1 MDKFSKDNL
10 ENEYDYPGYSGG
22 NDNYYRQDSESEPR
36 VVIDLEFERQQQS
49 YKMND
54 AVKSFINHFF
64 RAIQNAKIFEIT
76 HDYEF
81 GWNMLSEQYFKST
94 TWPDVESI
102 DQMLPNDS
110 IKSIFL
116 ILYKEMYYRHI
127 YASIQGGPSLEQRF
141 ESYRNYVKLFNA
153 ILSAERPLELELPI
167 QWLYDIIDEFIYQ
180 FQSFCQ
186 YRAKLV
192 KKGVNAPVNVLEE
205 IQLLKANHDVWNVHS
220 VLNVLHALVSKSNIN
235 KQLEV
240 LRHATLSLTIAN
252 GAIDQSQFS
261 KYEQDLLLELEN
273 DLFAQSSLYKMLG
286 YFSLVGLLRL
296 NSLFGD
302 YYLAINTMKYVELD
316 IHKQLLIA
324 RVPSCIITTCY
335 YVGFAYLMM
344 RRYED
349 AIKVFVDALIYIQ
362 RTRTMLQAPTR
373 SLLNDMITKQ
383 NEQIFHLLAIAL
395 NFYPMRIDDS
405 INSYLKEKYAERLLK
420 LQRGDRDELVNM
432 FHYACPKFLS
442 PVPPNFEGV
451 TDQYL
456 MEPYNQQLKV
466 FIDEVQ
472 QQYHISDIRS
482 FLKLYTTLPIAKLAS
497 FINKT
502 PAELKAI
509 LLCFKH
515 KMSNIESDQATTEEF
530 RSSSEVDFY
539 IHNEMVHIADT
550 KVATRFSDFFI
561 RQIHKLNEMSN
572 LKMIPI

>member
-1 MDKFSKDNL
+1 MVRRDMDKYSKDL
-10 ENEYDYPGYSGG
+10 ENDFEYNS
-22 NDNYYRQDSESEPR
+22 NMNSNNNEYYRQESESEPR

-102 DQMLPNDS
+102 ESMLPNDS
-110 IKSIFL
+110 MKSIFL

-141 ESYRNYVKLFNA
+141 ESYRNYVQLFNA

-192 KKGVNAPVNVLEE
+192 KKGQNAPANVVEE
-205 IQLLKANHDVWNVHS
+205 IQLLKQNHDVWNVHS

-240 LRHATLSLTIAN
+240 LKHATLSLTIAN
-252 GAIDQSQFS
+252 GSIDQSQFS

-362 RTRTMLQAPTR
+362 RTRTMLQAPTK
-373 SLLNDMITKQ
+373 SLLNDMVSIYFIKEIT
-383 NEQIFHLLAIAL
+383 I
-395 NFYPMRIDDS
+395 
-405 INSYLKEKYAERLLK
+405 
-420 LQRGDRDELVNM
+420 
-432 FHYACPKFLS
+432 
-442 PVPPNFEGV
+442 
-451 TDQYL
+451 
-456 MEPYNQQLKV
+456 
-466 FIDEVQ
+466 
-472 QQYHISDIRS
+472 
-482 FLKLYTTLPIAKLAS
+482 
-497 FINKT
+497 
-502 PAELKAI
+502 
-509 LLCFKH
+509 
-515 KMSNIESDQATTEEF
+515 
-530 RSSSEVDFY
+530 
-539 IHNEMVHIADT
+539 
-550 KVATRFSDFFI
+550 
-561 RQIHKLNEMSN
+561 
-572 LKMIPI
+572 

>member
-1 MDKFSKDNL
+1 MYHQESI
-10 ENEYDYPGYSGG
+10 ENDYEYSYGSNQFYH
-22 NDNYYRQDSESEPR
+22 QDSENANEPR
-36 VVIDLEFERQQQS
+36 VVIDLEYERQQQS

-54 AVKSFINHFF
+54 AVKSFITHFY

-76 HDYEF
+76 HDYEY
-81 GWNMLSEQYFKST
+81 GWNMLSEQYFKNT
-94 TWPDVESI
+94 TWPSVENIESMI
-102 DQMLPNDS
+102 PNES
-110 IKSIFL
+110 MKSIFL
-116 ILYKEMYYRHI
+116 ILYKEMYFRHI

-153 ILSAERPLELELPI
+153 ILSAERPLDLELPI
-167 QWLYDIIDEFIYQ
+167 QWLWDIIDEFIYQ

-192 KKGVNAPVNVLEE
+192 KKGQNAPPNVLED
-205 IQLLKANHDVWNVHS
+205 IHMLKQNNDVWNVHS
-220 VLNVLHALVSKSNIN
+220 VLNVLHSLVSKSNIN

-240 LRHATLSLTIAN
+240 LKHATLSLTISN
-252 GAIDQSQFS
+252 PTGGIDQSQFS
-261 KYEQDLLLELEN
+261 KYQQDLLFELEN
-273 DLFAQSSLYKMLG
+273 DPFAQSSLYKMLG

-302 YYLAINTMKYVELD
+302 YYLAINAMQYVELD

-349 AIKVFVDALIYIQ
+349 AIKVFVDALIYNQ
-362 RTRTMLQAPTR
+362 RTRTMFVSPTR
-373 SLLNDMITKQ
+373 SLLSDMITKQ
-383 NEQIFHLLAIAL
+383 NEQILYLLAIAL

-405 INSYLKEKYAERLLK
+405 INSHLKEKYAEKLIK
-420 LQRGDRDELVNM
+420 LQRGDRDELTSM

-466 FIDEVQ
+466 FMDEVQ
-472 QQYHISDIRS
+472 QQLLISDIRS

-502 PAELKAI
+502 PEELKSI

-515 KMSNIESDQATTEEF
+515 KMSNIESDQANEDF

-561 RQIHKLNEMSN
+561 RQIQKTNEINSN
-572 LKMIPI
+572 LQIVPL

>member
-1 MDKFSKDNL
+1 M
-10 ENEYDYPGYSGG
+10 
-22 NDNYYRQDSESEPR
+22 
-36 VVIDLEFERQQQS
+36 
-49 YKMND
+49 
-54 AVKSFINHFF
+54 
-64 RAIQNAKIFEIT
+64 
-76 HDYEF
+76 
-81 GWNMLSEQYFKST
+81 
-94 TWPDVESI
+94 
-102 DQMLPNDS
+102 
-110 IKSIFL
+110 
-116 ILYKEMYYRHI
+116 
-127 YASIQGGPSLEQRF
+127 
-141 ESYRNYVKLFNA
+141 
-153 ILSAERPLELELPI
+153 
-167 QWLYDIIDEFIYQ
+167 
-180 FQSFCQ
+180 
-186 YRAKLV
+186 
-192 KKGVNAPVNVLEE
+192 
-205 IQLLKANHDVWNVHS
+205 WNVHS

-373 SLLNDMITKQ
+373 SLLNDMVWFQNIFMVLKNSQLTLSSNFQITKQ

-420 LQRGDRDELVNM
+420 LQRG
-432 FHYACPKFLS
+432 
-442 PVPPNFEGV
+442 
-451 TDQYL
+451 
-456 MEPYNQQLKV
+456 
-466 FIDEVQ
+466 
-472 QQYHISDIRS
+472 
-482 FLKLYTTLPIAKLAS
+482 
-497 FINKT
+497 
-502 PAELKAI
+502 
-509 LLCFKH
+509 
-515 KMSNIESDQATTEEF
+515 
-530 RSSSEVDFY
+530 
-539 IHNEMVHIADT
+539 
-550 KVATRFSDFFI
+550 
-561 RQIHKLNEMSN
+561 
-572 LKMIPI
+572 

>member
-1 MDKFSKDNL
+1 MDKYSSNL
-10 ENEYDYPGYSGG
+10 ENDYDYPAYGG
-22 NDNYYRQDSESEPR
+22 NEFYRQESESEPR

-102 DQMLPNDS
+102 ESMLPNDS
-110 IKSIFL
+110 MKSIFL

-192 KKGVNAPVNVLEE
+192 KKGQNAPANVIDE
-205 IQLLKANHDVWNVHS
+205 IQLLKQNHDVWNVHS

-240 LRHATLSLTIAN
+240 LKHATLSLTIAN
-252 GAIDQSQFS
+252 GTIDQSQFS
-261 KYEQDLLLELEN
+261 KYEQDLLQELEN

-383 NEQIFHLLAIAL
+383 NEQLYHLLAIAL

-405 INSYLKEKYAERLLK
+405 INSYLKEKYTERLLK

-472 QQYHISDIRS
+472 QQFHISDIRS

-502 PAELKAI
+502 PQELKAI

-561 RQIHKLNEMSN
+561 RQIHKLNEVHS
-572 LKMIPI
+572 

>member
-1 MDKFSKDNL
+1 M
-10 ENEYDYPGYSGG
+10 YPYGS
-22 NDNYYRQDSESEPR
+22 NYYPQDVETTGESR
-36 VVIDLEFERQQQS
+36 VIIDLEYERQQQS

-54 AVKSFINHFF
+54 AVKSFITHFF
-64 RAIQNAKIFEIT
+64 RAIQKAKIFEIT
-76 HDYEF
+76 HDYEYS
-81 GWNMLSEQYFKST
+81 WNMLSEQYFKST
-94 TWPDVESI
+94 TWPSVENI
-102 DQMLPNDS
+102 DSMIPNES
-110 IKSIFL
+110 MKSIFL
-116 ILYKEMYYRHI
+116 ILYKEMYFRHI

-167 QWLYDIIDEFIYQ
+167 QWLWDIIDEFIYQ

-192 KKGVNAPVNVLEE
+192 KKGQNAPGNVLDE
-205 IQLLKANHDVWNVHS
+205 INMMKKNNDVWNVHS
-220 VLNVLHALVSKSNIN
+220 VLNVLHALVAKSNIN

-240 LRHATLSLTIAN
+240 LKHATLSSLSISSMAG
-252 GAIDQSQFS
+252 GASVVDSQTQFTRNQQ
-261 KYEQDLLLELEN
+261 ELLQELEN

-296 NSLFGD
+296 NCLFSD
-302 YYLAINTMKYVELD
+302 YYLAINTMQYVELD

-335 YVGFAYLMM
+335 YIGFAYLMM

-362 RTRTMLQAPTR
+362 RTRTILQTPTR

-405 INSYLKEKYAERLLK
+405 INSYLKDKYTERLIK
-420 LQRGDRDELVNM
+420 LQRGDRDELSNM
-432 FHYACPKFLS
+432 FHYSCPKFLS
-442 PVPPNFEGV
+442 PVPPNFEGI
-451 TDQYL
+451 TDQYM

-466 FIDEVQ
+466 FLDEVSQ
-472 QQYHISDIRS
+472 QLLISDIRS
-482 FLKLYTTLPIAKLAS
+482 FLKLYTTLPISKLAS
-497 FINKT
+497 FIGKS
-502 PAELKAI
+502 PAELKSI
-509 LLCFKH
+509 LFCFKH
-515 KMSNIESDQATTEEF
+515 KMSNIESDQTTEEF

-539 IHNEMVHIADT
+539 INNEMVHIADT

-561 RQIHKLNEMSN
+561 RQIHKLNEMNTN
-572 LKMIPI
+572 LKIVNA

>member
-1 MDKFSKDNL
+1 
-10 ENEYDYPGYSGG
+10 
-22 NDNYYRQDSESEPR
+22 
-36 VVIDLEFERQQQS
+36 
-49 YKMND
+49 
-54 AVKSFINHFF
+54 
-64 RAIQNAKIFEIT
+64 
-76 HDYEF
+76 
-81 GWNMLSEQYFKST
+81 
-94 TWPDVESI
+94 
-102 DQMLPNDS
+102 
-110 IKSIFL
+110 
-116 ILYKEMYYRHI
+116 
-127 YASIQGGPSLEQRF
+127 
-141 ESYRNYVKLFNA
+141 
-153 ILSAERPLELELPI
+153 
-167 QWLYDIIDEFIYQ
+167 
-180 FQSFCQ
+180 
-186 YRAKLV
+186 
-192 KKGVNAPVNVLEE
+192 
-205 IQLLKANHDVWNVHS
+205 
-220 VLNVLHALVSKSNIN
+220 VLHALVSKSNIN

-240 LRHATLSLTIAN
+240 LKHATLSLTMAN
-252 GAIDQSQFS
+252 PNGGIDQSQFS
-261 KYEQDLLLELEN
+261 KYQQDLLIELEN

-302 YYLAINTMKYVELD
+302 YYLAINAMQFVELD

-362 RTRTMLQAPTR
+362 RTRTMLAAPTR
-373 SLLNDMITKQ
+373 SLLNDMAAYNTSTQITKQ
-383 NEQIFHLLAIAL
+383 NEQIYHLLAIAL

-405 INSYLKEKYAERLLK
+405 INSYLKEKYSEKLLK
-420 LQRGDRDELVNM
+420 LQRGGDRDELSSM

-472 QQYHISDIRS
+472 QQLLISDIRS
-482 FLKLYTTLPIAKLAS
+482 FLKLYTTLPITKLAS
-497 FINKT
+497 FINKS
-502 PAELKAI
+502 PNDLKAI

-515 KMSNIESDQATTEEF
+515 KMSNIESDQQVNEEF

-561 RQIHKLNEMSN
+561 RQMQKINEINSS
-572 LKMIPI
+572 LKMIPA

>member
-1 MDKFSKDNL
+1 MYHQESI
-10 ENEYDYPGYSGG
+10 ENDYEYSYGSNQFYH
-22 NDNYYRQDSESEPR
+22 QDSENANEPR
-36 VVIDLEFERQQQS
+36 VVIDLEYERQQQS

-54 AVKSFINHFF
+54 AVKSFITHFY

-76 HDYEF
+76 HDYEY
-81 GWNMLSEQYFKST
+81 GWNMLSEQYFKNT
-94 TWPDVESI
+94 TWPSVENIESMI
-102 DQMLPNDS
+102 PNES
-110 IKSIFL
+110 MKSIFL
-116 ILYKEMYYRHI
+116 ILYKEMYFRHI

-153 ILSAERPLELELPI
+153 ILSAERPLDLELPI
-167 QWLYDIIDEFIYQ
+167 QWLWDIIDEFIYQ

-192 KKGVNAPVNVLEE
+192 KKGQNAPPNVLED
-205 IQLLKANHDVWNVHS
+205 IHMLKQNNDVWNVHS
-220 VLNVLHALVSKSNIN
+220 VLNVLHSLVSKSNIN

-240 LRHATLSLTIAN
+240 LKHATLSLTISNPA
-252 GAIDQSQFS
+252 GGIDQSQFS
-261 KYEQDLLLELEN
+261 KYQQDLLFELEN
-273 DLFAQSSLYKMLG
+273 DPFAQSSLYKMLG

-302 YYLAINTMKYVELD
+302 YYLAINAMQYVELD

-349 AIKVFVDALIYIQ
+349 AIKVFVDALIYNQ
-362 RTRTMLQAPTR
+362 RTRTMFQSPTR
-373 SLLNDMITKQ
+373 SLLSDMITKQ
-383 NEQIFHLLAIAL
+383 NEQILYLLAIAL

-405 INSYLKEKYAERLLK
+405 INSHLKEKYAEKLIK
-420 LQRGDRDELVNM
+420 LQRGDRDELTNM

-466 FIDEVQ
+466 FMDEVQ
-472 QQYHISDIRS
+472 QQLLISDIRS

-502 PAELKAI
+502 PEELKSI

-515 KMSNIESDQATTEEF
+515 KMSNIESDQANEDF

-561 RQIHKLNEMSN
+561 RQIQKTNEINSN
-572 LKMIPI
+572 LQIVPL